1 MSQFLKTQR
10 SQESFI
16 PGGLGDSANL
26 SVSSHSDFEGK
37 KNKKTLRFHSCST
50 SAHLLTHLL
59 KEERQQQEMITL
71 YESVLRYGRI
81 SLLPVNRAHTSVSRA
96 DTSARQRLHRR
107 LRVDPERWMEMYQP
121 RINTHNTQQLPLHQS
136 NRCSRPNPDFCLS
149 HGALCFHDLFIY
161 TLIHILVLSGCGNG
175 MCSLGSPCVPACVGG
190 KVSLKEISS
199 SSVMLT
205 MGLRDLHCKPGA

>member
-1 MSQFLKTQR
+1 
-10 SQESFI
+10 
-16 PGGLGDSANL
+16 
-26 SVSSHSDFEGK
+26 
-37 KNKKTLRFHSCST
+37 
-50 SAHLLTHLL
+50 
-59 KEERQQQEMITL
+59 MITL
-71 YESVLRYGRI
+71 YESVLRFGRI

-205 MGLRDLHCKPGA
+205 MGLRDLHCKPGAWPLTYREAMKRRENLPFPSAGVWRFFFFPWGEGFLMRPWVDSLRKLWSLKSETKGRKNDMMSGNF